1 MDMCLF
7 GYKPIEL
14 IPPQVEELKKE
25 IANVLDG
32 VEIVQDET
40 KVNTSEVV
48 NKINKVIDKVI
59 YEKEI

>member
-48 NKINKVIDKVI
+48 NKINKIIDKVI

>member
-25 IANVLDG
+25 IANVLNG